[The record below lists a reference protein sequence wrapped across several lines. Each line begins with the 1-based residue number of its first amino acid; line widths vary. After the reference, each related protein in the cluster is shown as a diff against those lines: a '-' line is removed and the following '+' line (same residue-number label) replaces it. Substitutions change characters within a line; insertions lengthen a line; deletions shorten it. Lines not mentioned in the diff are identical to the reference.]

1 MSGLTPTSEPRPSTE
16 LSRRYEA
23 LLRVLEQGV
32 IVQDVDL
39 LVVEAN
45 APAEVLFGA
54 PEGMLVHRVDPV
66 AGAVDEDYRSIAAPQ
81 TPAAVALR
89 TGLPVY
95 GRIIGIQP
103 VDGASHRWYSVNA
116 VPLVTDGAP
125 APGDAP
131 GEETTPAPVIEAV
144 VSSFTDVT
152 ERKALE
158 LELTHL
164 ALHDGLTG
172 VANRTLLVDR
182 IGHAMAR
189 FARRVADPNVGV
201 SMLYV
206 DIDTFK
212 EINDHFGNRVGDEIL
227 RILAQRLKSAV
238 REEDTVARIGGDEFA
253 VLCDEMNRSDLA
265 RFCVRVSQA
274 FSQPVICR
282 VGDEWRSV
290 AIGCTAGV
298 AMARSGED
306 ADRFLQRVD
315 KMLKEQCA
323 AAAADKGPA
332 VRSRQVPPGGL
343 TPGST
348 PPGTTSA
355 AEAPGPVSRIARPAR
370 GTRADGGDG
379 TRWRPGPG

>member
-1 MSGLTPTSEPRPSTE
+1 MSGPTPTNEPHPATE
-16 LSRRYEA
+16 LSRRYDA

-32 IVQDVDL
+32 IVQDTDL

-45 APAEVLFGA
+45 APAEILFGA

-66 AGAVDEDYRSIAAPQ
+66 VGAVDEDYRSIPAVH

-95 GRIIGIQP
+95 GRIIGIPP

-116 VPLVTDGAP
+116 VPLFSGAVEEGAADSAGNGP
-125 APGDAP
+125 AVD
-131 GEETTPAPVIEAV
+131 AV

-158 LELTHL
+158 MELTHL

-206 DIDTFK
+206 DIDSFK

-253 VLCDEMNRSDLA
+253 VLCDEMNRTDLA

-323 AAAADKGPA
+323 ESAADRGTA
-332 VRSRQVPPGGL
+332 VRTPRMPGGV
-343 TPGST
+343 TPGN
-348 PPGTTSA
+348 
-355 AEAPGPVSRIARPAR
+355 APGPTPSPSSDSDSQMPGGRVVRPAR

-379 TRWRPGPG
+379 TRWRPGTH